1 MRIVGLFS
9 RNWNLMVNQNRI
21 MSNKKGLQLH
31 TKLQPFLCAVVF
43 AALSPSP
50 LHGESGYY
58 FISRFPH
65 INLDGD
71 SIKEKNYF
79 SDSILLLFAYFVVF
93 LSTLHDKRTGIFIQS
108 TKKVKQQP
116 FFSVGVSSTIRQ
128 AGFDLYRL
136 SFFCM
141 LRA

>member
-1 MRIVGLFS
+1 
-9 RNWNLMVNQNRI
+9 MVNQNRI
-21 MSNKKGLQLH
+21 MSNKKGLQLRV
-31 TKLQPFLCAVVF
+31 KLQPFLCAVVF

-79 SDSILLLFAYFVVF
+79 SDSILLLFAYFVVL

-116 FFSVGVSSTIRQ
+116 FFSAQVSSTIRQ
-128 AGFDLYRL
+128 MGFD
-136 SFFCM
+136 
-141 LRA
+141 

>member
-1 MRIVGLFS
+1 
-9 RNWNLMVNQNRI
+9 
-21 MSNKKGLQLH
+21 MSNKKGLQLRM
-31 TKLQPFLCAVVF
+31 KLQPFLCAVVF

-108 TKKVKQQP
+108 TKNVKQQP
-116 FFSVGVSSTIRQ
+116 FFFVGVSSTIWQ
-128 AGFDLYRL
+128 VGFDLFRP
-136 SFFCM
+136 SFSCK
-141 LRA
+141 LRT

>member
-1 MRIVGLFS
+1 MCIVRLSYRIGYYLVINS
-9 RNWNLMVNQNRI
+9 RILSI
-21 MSNKKGLQLH
+21 EKGLQLLV
-31 TKLQPFLCAVVF
+31 KLQPQFYDAVLF
-43 AALSPSP
+43 AAMPTSP
-50 LHGESGYY
+50 LYGESGYY

-79 SDSILLLFAYFVVF
+79 SDSILLLFAYFVVL

-116 FFSVGVSSTIRQ
+116 FFSAQVSSTIRQ
-128 AGFDLYRL
+128 MGFD
-136 SFFCM
+136 
-141 LRA
+141 